1 MLILE
6 SLTEVQVLKCL
17 VEIDIRNTNQK
28 DKTDIWEIS
37 ELRIKVFTKKLTS
50 FLWTAV
56 FLCSL
61 VSLGITYEET
71 S

>member
-1 MLILE
+1 MLILK

-37 ELRIKVFTKKLTS
+37 E
-50 FLWTAV
+50 
-56 FLCSL
+56 
-61 VSLGITYEET
+61 
-71 S
+71 